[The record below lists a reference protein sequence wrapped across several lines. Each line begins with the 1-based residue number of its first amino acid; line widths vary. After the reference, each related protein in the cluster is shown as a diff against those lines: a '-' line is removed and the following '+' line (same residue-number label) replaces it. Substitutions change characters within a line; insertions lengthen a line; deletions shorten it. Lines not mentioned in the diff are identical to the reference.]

1 MRRGFYTPDPPA
13 TDREKKVKI
22 DIMSRTSFSK
32 FDLTT
37 ALEKV
42 GLRKLTEWNLQ
53 IQAKVPSSYFQE
65 NMRRLRRFD
74 TARSEGAKLLIADA
88 FFEETIQPY
97 EKLRIFKETTINST
111 DIGGLVDYL
120 IAPDGTVPVM
130 PFLCVSEAKKDDFDK
145 GLAQCLVEM
154 QACFEINQQGSHQS
168 IIYGIV
174 TNGSTWQF
182 YKRDISG
189 EVFES
194 STYGTSSAEMIL
206 GILDYIFAEC
216 ENNLP

>member
-1 MRRGFYTPDPPA
+1 MAR
-13 TDREKKVKI
+13 I
-22 DIMSRTSFSK
+22 SFSK
-32 FDLTT
+32 FDLAT

-53 IQAKVPSSYFQE
+53 VPPKQPSAFFSEKMQ
-65 NMRRLRRFD
+65 RLRRFD

-88 FFEETIQPY
+88 LFEEAIQPY
-97 EKLRIFKETTINST
+97 AKLRIFKETTITST
-111 DIGGLVDYL
+111 DTGGLVDYL
-120 IAPDGTVPVM
+120 IAPDGTVPII

-154 QACFEINQQGSHQS
+154 QACFEINQQANHLGV
-168 IIYGIV
+168 IFGMV
-174 TNGSTWQF
+174 TNGTAWQF
-182 YKRDISG
+182 YRRAVSG

-194 STYGTSSAEMIL
+194 PSYSLLQTPEIL

-216 ENNLP
+216 ERELPTLTPPLRRQ

>member
-1 MRRGFYTPDPPA
+1 ML
-13 TDREKKVKI
+13 
-22 DIMSRTSFSK
+22 RTSFSK
-32 FDLTT
+32 FDLTS

-42 GLRKLTEWNLQ
+42 GLHKLTEWSLQ
-53 IQAKVPSSYFQE
+53 VQAKVPSSYFQE

-97 EKLRIFKETTINST
+97 EKLRIFKETTINSI
-111 DIGGLVDYL
+111 DIGGLVGYL
-120 IAPDGTVPVM
+120 IAPDGTVPKM

-154 QACFEINQQGSHQS
+154 QACFEINQQSNHQS

-194 STYGTSSAEMIL
+194 STYGLSSIEMIL

-216 ENNLP
+216 EKNLP